1 MNLHSILSNL
11 YPENSPQGQCG
22 DFAHRLIEFGSVGD
36 GFSEKKK
43 AVQNY
48 GLLKCNLQCFH
59 VGDVVITSDGT
70 FMGFGHGHVF
80 VVMNQDKDFL
90 YAAESNFR
98 LDGRVHYGRKISKTD
113 SKIYGVIRG
122 KFKFSLGIDILKFKI
137 AFLMQYQKQWDSKC
151 FGQVTDR
158 IRAVF
163 KGKLVVNPFPLYTYN
178 SLKNWD
184 YKYFG
189 SGYGDYFKLISQEY
203 FNDIVMPLAGDAEAV
218 VWCINKQQWQGSV
231 LDHPDTQ
238 EIGWYYR
245 PSLPGQITLACEES
259 DISPVDPGESLFVDG
274 VFHELSHLFY
284 AYGRADQVDNTHNR
298 HFGWNGFPKNLESVA
313 EDIDLT
319 RLIANL

>member
-11 YPENSPQGQCG
+11 YPENSVQGQCG
-22 DFAHRLIEFGSVGD
+22 SFAHKLVEFGSVGD
-36 GFSEKKK
+36 SYVQKKK
-43 AVQNY
+43 AVQEQ
-48 GLLKCNLQCFH
+48 GILRSVLQCFH
-59 VGDVVITSDGT
+59 IGDVVITSDGT

-90 YAAESNFR
+90 YAVESNFK

-122 KFKFSLGIDILKFKI
+122 KFKFSLPDTLHLKTS
-137 AFLMQYQKQWDSKC
+137 FLMQYQKQWDSSC
-151 FGQVTDR
+151 FGMVVDR
-158 IRAVF
+158 ISKAF
-163 KGKLVVNPFPLYTYN
+163 NGKLIIDPFPLYTYN
-178 SLKNWD
+178 SLKNWN
-184 YKYFG
+184 YKVFG
-189 SGYGDYFKLISQEY
+189 TGWGDYFSLIDDQY
-203 FNDIVMPLAGDAEAV
+203 IQNIVLPLSGDAKAT
-218 VWCINKQQWQGSV
+218 VWCINKEQWQGSV

-245 PSLPGQITLACEES
+245 PSNPCAITLVCEEH
-259 DISPVDPGESLFVDG
+259 DQSPADPTKTLFNDG
-274 VFHELSHLFY
+274 VFHELSHFFY

-298 HFGWNGFPKNLESVA
+298 HFGWNDFEKDLNKVA